1 MDSKSRTIK
10 MIAIV
15 AAGMLAAGVLC
26 GCAPFNGKAGEM
38 LRAVTSVN
46 QNKHAEESGTEQEKG
61 EAEKFAIGNADS
73 EDSGGWNGEEKLMKR
88 YEPFGV
94 ILHKKDGNDWING
107 KPLARLRDKGHNTVT
122 NGEFIEN
129 GAFALVERDA
139 DGKIAHVYEND
150 RESFEAACGMK
161 LS

>member
-46 QNKHAEESGTEQEKG
+46 QNKRAEESGTEQEKG

-94 ILHKKDGNDWING
+94 ILHKKDEMCI
-107 KPLARLRDKGHNTVT
+107 RD
-122 NGEFIEN
+122 
-129 GAFALVERDA
+129 RDFRRWMNICSSSLIPSM
-139 DGKIAHVYEND
+139 KNM
-150 RESFEAACGMK
+150 RSFWWMLK
-161 LS
+161 LI